1 MFDFFVGSL
10 SPFIVIVTYAIAEIL
25 KRVVFAKKQNLKT
38 FIPIICAVIGGIMG
52 ITIYLVYPMGI
63 ADTNAIAAITDG
75 IFSGL
80 AATGCNQIYKQIYKS
95 KDYVNEYHEDKAKEQ
110 VTPEDHDA

>member
-10 SPFIVIVTYAIAEIL
+10 SPFIVIVTYLIAEIL
-25 KRVVFAKKQNLKT
+25 KKFAFKNRPDLKT
-38 FIPIICAVIGGIMG
+38 IIPIICAAIGAVIGLV
-52 ITIYLVYPMGI
+52 IYLFYPMGI

-95 KDYVNEYHEDKAKEQ
+95 KNYEAEYHEEKAKEQ
-110 VTPEDHDA
+110 VSSDDHDA